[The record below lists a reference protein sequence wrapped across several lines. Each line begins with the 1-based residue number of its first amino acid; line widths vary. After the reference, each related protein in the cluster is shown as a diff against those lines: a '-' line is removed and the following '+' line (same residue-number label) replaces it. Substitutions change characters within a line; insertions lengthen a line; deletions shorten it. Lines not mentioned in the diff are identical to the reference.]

1 VTVAVVGELV
11 VACGELHEA
20 LGGDGGEVAGE
31 LRVLGQ
37 YDRATGH
44 ERVDQRLLPHGCPLV
59 VPAFPSSPA
68 RGVWL
73 AAGETLGLDWISAR
87 WNAGEG
93 ERSVSLLRGVGG
105 GVIVGGGKGKER
117 KIKFC

>member
-1 VTVAVVGELV
+1 VAVAVVGELV

-44 ERVDQRLLPHGCPLV
+44 ERIDQRLLPHGYLFV
-59 VPAFPSSPA
+59 SASLLFPA
-68 RGVWL
+68 RRVWLAADDLGL
-73 AAGETLGLDWISAR
+73 AAGETLGL
-87 WNAGEG
+87 G
-93 ERSVSLLRGVGG
+93 
-105 GVIVGGGKGKER
+105 
-117 KIKFC
+117 